1 MRKLTSTLRR
11 VLLGL
16 CLVVAA
22 VSPAAAE
29 EPLKVA
35 FVFLGPIGDGG
46 WTYQTNLGRL
56 ALEKALG
63 SKIKT
68 TYVENVPETADAERV
83 IRQLAADGNKIIF
96 TTSFGYGESVLK
108 VAKMFPQVHFEH
120 VNGFKTAANVVNYQP
135 RFEEGFYLL
144 GIIAGRMT
152 KANTL
157 GFIGSFPI
165 PDVVRDANAF
175 TLGAQSVNPKIKT
188 KVIWVN
194 TWYDPGKERQA
205 AEALIALGSD
215 VLAQNTDSPAAI
227 QAAEAKGIYA
237 FALDSDMSKYGPKA
251 HLTAST
257 EDWSGYFIQET
268 NLVLDG
274 KWTGN
279 RQTRWGLKEGMV
291 ALALFNPAIPASVV
305 AEVDAK
311 KKELIDGTLNPFKG
325 PLKDNTGKVRVA
337 PGATMS
343 TPDYMSINWYVEGI
357 DGSLP
362 K

>member
-1 MRKLTSTLRR
+1 MLRSIVAIMKLL
-11 VLLGL
+11 VGL
-16 CLVVAA
+16 CLLAA
-22 VSPAAAE
+22 TAGASAE

-46 WTYQTNLGRL
+46 WTYQTNQGRL
-56 ALEKALG
+56 GLEKAMG

-68 TYVENVPETADAERV
+68 TFVENVPETADAERV
-83 IRQLAADGNKIIF
+83 LRQLAMDGNTLIF
-96 TTSFGYGESVLK
+96 ACSFGYGESVLK
-108 VAKMFPQVHFEH
+108 VAKQFPKVHFEH
-120 VNGFKTAANVVNYQP
+120 VNGFKTAPNVVDYQP

-152 KANTL
+152 KSNTL

-165 PDVVRDANAF
+165 PDVVRDADAF
-175 TLGAQSVNPKIKT
+175 TLGAQSVNPKIQT

-205 AEALIALGSD
+205 AEALIGLGAD
-215 VLAQNTDSPAAI
+215 VLSQNTDSPAAI

-237 FALDSDMSKYGPKA
+237 FALDSDMSKYGPKS

-268 NLVLDG
+268 NMVLNG
-274 KWTGN
+274 TWTGN

-291 ALALFNPAIPASVV
+291 AIAPINPAVPPDVV
-305 AEVDAK
+305 KEVEAK
-311 KKELIDGTLNPFKG
+311 KQAFIAGTLNPFKG

-337 PGATMS
+337 AGATMS
-343 TPDYMSINWYVEGI
+343 VPDYMSINWYVEGI
-357 DGSLP
+357 DGTLP